1 MEFHL
6 NRNLSLQ
13 NPGNIRGS
21 VNSVIGERWIIFKK
35 CNRFSSGV
43 WACVEL
49 LVLLTPRLHSY
60 FLAASERCSASI
72 CGSVLI
78 ETTRVLLAFRS
89 SRLLEEFLRWKLWN
103 LHNHGKPSP
112 RCYGRMFLFSRER
125 RNINPKTHWNR
136 NDGISAKKDEK
147 TRFFFH
153 SPPPRVKKP
162 RRLAQ
167 CDIFLPSYLEKVNFM
182 FSVQIHWYLWHELCS
197 VLHQDSFPPHNI
209 EMNAII
215 FLWAHLIQ
223 EGLCCFLCPHVQ
235 KILVHIE
242 RQPGNW
248 TF

>member
-21 VNSVIGERWIIFKK
+21 VNSVIGIGERWIIFKK

-112 RCYGRMFLFSRER
+112 RCCGRMFLFSRER

-136 NDGISAKKDEK
+136 NDGISAEKDEK
-147 TRFFFH
+147 TRFFFTH
-153 SPPPRVKKP
+153 HHHEWRNPGGSPNV
-162 RRLAQ
+162 
-167 CDIFLPSYLEKVNFM
+167 IF
-182 FSVQIHWYLWHELCS
+182 FS
-197 VLHQDSFPPHNI
+197 
-209 EMNAII
+209 
-215 FLWAHLIQ
+215 HLIWKKSI
-223 EGLCCFLCPHVQ
+223 LCFQFKSTDIYGTSRAQFCIKTLFLR
-235 KILVHIE
+235 KI
-242 RQPGNW
+242 
-248 TF
+248 